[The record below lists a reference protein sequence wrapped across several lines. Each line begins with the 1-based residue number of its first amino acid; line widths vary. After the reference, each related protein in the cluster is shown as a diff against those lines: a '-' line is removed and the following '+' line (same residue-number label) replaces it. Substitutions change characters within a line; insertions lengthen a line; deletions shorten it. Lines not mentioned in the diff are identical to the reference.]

1 MIRTSVSGVGSNG
14 AMRANH
20 RTLERSIAETREAAP
35 VETVLMRPADVVI
48 ASADRVLR
56 RRLAQ
61 SLARE
66 RGLRRLREAG
76 DRPEIE
82 RLVPELTPAVLL
94 LDHPIPGYAG
104 LEILRTI
111 RALSPTTRTVLLV
124 ARPDDADAVA
134 ALKQGASGYCSRQ
147 SEPTLLRRALQRVRA
162 GEIWVGRSVTGHL
175 LEELAALSHRRGPEA
190 PQRLRRLTAREREL
204 VAIVSAGASN
214 KEIAER
220 LSIAER
226 TVKAHLTSIFQKLGV
241 SSRLHL
247 AVYALEAQ
255 GLA

>member
-1 MIRTSVSGVGSNG
+1 MLIARVEQVGFRMSDV
-14 AMRANH
+14 
-20 RTLERSIAETREAAP
+20 IWDAALVYP
-35 VETVLMRPADVVI
+35 PDAPWGSPAD
-48 ASADRVLR
+48 
-56 RRLAQ
+56 
-61 SLARE
+61 
-66 RGLRRLREAG
+66 
-76 DRPEIE
+76 
-82 RLVPELTPAVLL
+82 
-94 LDHPIPGYAG
+94 
-104 LEILRTI
+104 
-111 RALSPTTRTVLLV
+111 LLV

-204 VAIVSAGASN
+204 VAIVAAGASN

-255 GLA
+255 APA

>member
-1 MIRTSVSGVGSNG
+1 L
-14 AMRANH
+14 RAS
-20 RTLERSIAETREAAP
+20 EGAAP
-35 VETVLMRPADVVI
+35 VVDGVLARPADVLI
-48 ASADRVLR
+48 ASGDRDLR

-76 DRPEIE
+76 DRAEIE
-82 RLVPELTPAVLL
+82 RLVPQLAPVILL
-94 LDHPIPGYAG
+94 LDHPLPGYAG
-104 LEILRTI
+104 LESLRAI
-111 RALSPTTRTVLLV
+111 RALSPTTRAVLLV
-124 ARPDDADAVA
+124 ARPDDTEAVA
-134 ALKQGASGYCSRQ
+134 ALKQGASGYCSRR
-147 SEPTLLRRALQRVRA
+147 SEPALLRKALQRVRA

-175 LEELAALSHRRGPEA
+175 LEELVALSQRRGPET
-190 PQRLRRLTAREREL
+190 PERLRRLTARERQLVTL
-204 VAIVSAGASN
+204 VAAGASN

-241 SSRLHL
+241 SGRLHL
-247 AVYALEAQ
+247 AVYTLEAQ

>member
-1 MIRTSVSGVGSNG
+1 MIRTSASEVGSNG

-20 RTLERSIAETREAAP
+20 RTLSRSIAETRAAVP
-35 VETVLMRPADVVI
+35 VETVLVRPADVLI
-48 ASADRVLR
+48 ASADRALR

-61 SLARE
+61 SLASE

-76 DRPEIE
+76 DRAEIE
-82 RLVPELTPAVLL
+82 RLIPELTPAVFL

-104 LEILRTI
+104 LESLQTI

-175 LEELAALSHRRGPEA
+175 LEELAALSQRRGPETS
-190 PQRLRRLTAREREL
+190 QRLRRLTAREREL
-204 VAIVSAGASN
+204 VAIVAAGASN
-214 KEIAER
+214 KEIADR

-226 TVKAHLTSIFQKLGV
+226 TVKAHLTSIFAKLGV

-247 AVYALEAQ
+247 AVYALEVHAP
-255 GLA
+255 A